1 MGGLNAAPQPGNRE
15 GEEEQRNHPFGVVHL
30 EQSSGFGADEGGELA
45 LRGNIGSGGYEV
57 EPQKLEKDPDSD
69 EGEVW
74 IKDQGEEN
82 PDEEGPVQKT
92 DVDGVA
98 EERKQ
103 AKKKP
108 ARVKTRS
115 VPANSGIAS
124 SRWLD
129 AFRASFR
136 RFGNRLVSCHVSSVV
151 KEDCKNNG

>member
-1 MGGLNAAPQPGNRE
+1 MGGFHPTPQPGDRK
-15 GEEEQRNHPFGVVHL
+15 GEQEQGNHPFGVVHL
-30 EQSSGFGADEGGELA
+30 EQSRGLGADEGGELA
-45 LRGNIGSGGYEV
+45 LRGDIGSGGYEV
-57 EPQKLEKDPDSD
+57 EPQELEKDADSD
-69 EGEVW
+69 EREVR

-82 PDEEGPVQKT
+82 PDEEGPVQKSY
-92 DVDGVA
+92 VDGIA

-124 SRWLD
+124 SGWLD

-136 RFGNRLVSCHVSSVV
+136 RFGNRLVSCHGSIVAIA
-151 KEDCKNNG
+151 